1 MQQLASFLSGTW
13 QSGRGR
19 SRLIHHAI
27 SGEALW
33 EVTSEGLDMAAARQ
47 FAIEK
52 GAPALRA
59 MTFIERAAM
68 LKAVAKHL
76 LSEKERFYALSA
88 QTGATRADSWVDIE
102 GGIGT
107 LFTYASLGSREL
119 PDDTLWPEDELLP
132 LSKEGGFAARHVLT
146 SLRSGERTELFPI
159 VVAGGTCAFN
169 PEPLAPFVDLFVLG
183 EGEDVS
189 VEIIQLYRQAREE
202 GWGKEEFLTAAARIP
217 ASTCPLFTR

>member
-1 MQQLASFLSGTW
+1 MIRDLTISNRNVKHLESSDAAVSQFLIRYPGSLAG
-13 QSGRGR
+13 GR

-52 GAPALRA
+52 VPPALRA

-88 QTGATRADSWVDIE
+88 QTGSNAGRQ
-102 GGIGT
+102 
-107 LFTYASLGSREL
+107 LG
-119 PDDTLWPEDELLP
+119 
-132 LSKEGGFAARHVLT
+132 
-146 SLRSGERTELFPI
+146 
-159 VVAGGTCAFN
+159 
-169 PEPLAPFVDLFVLG
+169 
-183 EGEDVS
+183 
-189 VEIIQLYRQAREE
+189 
-202 GWGKEEFLTAAARIP
+202 
-217 ASTCPLFTR
+217 

>member
-1 MQQLASFLSGTW
+1 MQQLASFLSGAR

-19 SRLIHHAI
+19 ERTIHHAI

-33 EVTSEGLDMAAARQ
+33 SVTSEGLDMADARRY
-47 FAIEK
+47 AIARGGE
-52 GAPALRA
+52 ALRA
-59 MTFIERAAM
+59 MTFIDRAAM

-76 LSEKERFYALSA
+76 LSEKETFYALSA

-119 PDDTLWPEDELLP
+119 PDDTLWPEDELIP

-146 SLRSGERTELFPI
+146 SKSG
-159 VVAGGTCAFN
+159 VAVHINAFN
-169 PEPLAPFVDLFVLG
+169 FPCWECWKNWRPPGLRGCLPLSNPPPPPRR
-183 EGEDVS
+183 S
-189 VEIIQLYRQAREE
+189 RRR
-202 GWGKEEFLTAAARIP
+202 W
-217 ASTCPLFTR
+217 

>member
-1 MQQLASFLSGTW
+1 MFFAVAIQIAQLTFSLKDHLLFMIRDLTISNGNVKHLESSDAAVSQFLIRTW

-68 LKAVAKHL
+68 LKAVAN
-76 LSEKERFYALSA
+76 
-88 QTGATRADSWVDIE
+88 I
-102 GGIGT
+102 
-107 LFTYASLGSREL
+107 
-119 PDDTLWPEDELLP
+119 
-132 LSKEGGFAARHVLT
+132 
-146 SLRSGERTELFPI
+146 
-159 VVAGGTCAFN
+159 C
-169 PEPLAPFVDLFVLG
+169 
-183 EGEDVS
+183 
-189 VEIIQLYRQAREE
+189 
-202 GWGKEEFLTAAARIP
+202 
-217 ASTCPLFTR
+217 

>member
-88 QTGATRADSWVDIE
+88 QQAQRGQTVGLILKVALGRYLLTP
-102 GGIGT
+102 
-107 LFTYASLGSREL
+107 AS
-119 PDDTLWPEDELLP
+119 
-132 LSKEGGFAARHVLT
+132 
-146 SLRSGERTELFPI
+146 
-159 VVAGGTCAFN
+159 VAGSC
-169 PEPLAPFVDLFVLG
+169 
-183 EGEDVS
+183 
-189 VEIIQLYRQAREE
+189 
-202 GWGKEEFLTAAARIP
+202 LTIR
-217 ASTCPLFTR
+217 CGRKMN

>member
-1 MQQLASFLSGTW
+1 M
-13 QSGRGR
+13 
-19 SRLIHHAI
+19 IHHAI

-119 PDDTLWPEDELLP
+119 PDDTLWPEDELIP

-146 SLRSGERTELFPI
+146 SKSG
-159 VVAGGTCAFN
+159 VAVHINAFN
-169 PEPLAPFVDLFVLG
+169 FPC
-183 EGEDVS
+183 
-189 VEIIQLYRQAREE
+189 
-202 GWGKEEFLTAAARIP
+202 WG
-217 ASTCPLFTR
+217 

>member
-88 QTGATRADSWVDIE
+88 QTAQRGQTV
-102 GGIGT
+102 G
-107 LFTYASLGSREL
+107 
-119 PDDTLWPEDELLP
+119 
-132 LSKEGGFAARHVLT
+132 
-146 SLRSGERTELFPI
+146 
-159 VVAGGTCAFN
+159 
-169 PEPLAPFVDLFVLG
+169 
-183 EGEDVS
+183 
-189 VEIIQLYRQAREE
+189 
-202 GWGKEEFLTAAARIP
+202 
-217 ASTCPLFTR
+217 

>member
-76 LSEKERFYALSA
+76 LSEKSASMLFLRKQAQRGQTVGLILKVALGRYLL
-88 QTGATRADSWVDIE
+88 TP
-102 GGIGT
+102 
-107 LFTYASLGSREL
+107 AS
-119 PDDTLWPEDELLP
+119 
-132 LSKEGGFAARHVLT
+132 
-146 SLRSGERTELFPI
+146 
-159 VVAGGTCAFN
+159 VAGSCLTIRCGRKMNCS
-169 PEPLAPFVDLFVLG
+169 PYRKKVDLPRAM
-183 EGEDVS
+183 
-189 VEIIQLYRQAREE
+189 Y
-202 GWGKEEFLTAAARIP
+202 
-217 ASTCPLFTR
+217 

>member
-68 LKAVAKHL
+68 LKVVAKHL
-76 LSEKERFYALSA
+76 LSEKSVSMLFLRKQAQRGQTVGLILKVALGRYLL
-88 QTGATRADSWVDIE
+88 TP
-102 GGIGT
+102 
-107 LFTYASLGSREL
+107 AS
-119 PDDTLWPEDELLP
+119 
-132 LSKEGGFAARHVLT
+132 
-146 SLRSGERTELFPI
+146 
-159 VVAGGTCAFN
+159 VAGSC
-169 PEPLAPFVDLFVLG
+169 
-183 EGEDVS
+183 
-189 VEIIQLYRQAREE
+189 
-202 GWGKEEFLTAAARIP
+202 LTIR
-217 ASTCPLFTR
+217 CGRKMN

>member
-76 LSEKERFYALSA
+76 LSEKERFYALLRKQA
-88 QTGATRADSWVDIE
+88 QRGQTVGLILKVALGRYLLTP
-102 GGIGT
+102 
-107 LFTYASLGSREL
+107 AS
-119 PDDTLWPEDELLP
+119 
-132 LSKEGGFAARHVLT
+132 
-146 SLRSGERTELFPI
+146 
-159 VVAGGTCAFN
+159 VAGSC
-169 PEPLAPFVDLFVLG
+169 
-183 EGEDVS
+183 
-189 VEIIQLYRQAREE
+189 
-202 GWGKEEFLTAAARIP
+202 LTIR
-217 ASTCPLFTR
+217 CGRKMN

>member
-88 QTGATRADSWVDIE
+88 QTGATRQTVVDIE

-107 LFTYASLGSREL
+107 LFTYASS
-119 PDDTLWPEDELLP
+119 
-132 LSKEGGFAARHVLT
+132 
-146 SLRSGERTELFPI
+146 
-159 VVAGGTCAFN
+159 VAGSC
-169 PEPLAPFVDLFVLG
+169 
-183 EGEDVS
+183 
-189 VEIIQLYRQAREE
+189 
-202 GWGKEEFLTAAARIP
+202 LTIR
-217 ASTCPLFTR
+217 CGRKMN

>member
-59 MTFIERAAM
+59 MTLSNVRRC
-68 LKAVAKHL
+68 LK
-76 LSEKERFYALSA
+76 R
-88 QTGATRADSWVDIE
+88 
-102 GGIGT
+102 
-107 LFTYASLGSREL
+107 SLN
-119 PDDTLWPEDELLP
+119 
-132 LSKEGGFAARHVLT
+132 
-146 SLRSGERTELFPI
+146 I
-159 VVAGGTCAFN
+159 C
-169 PEPLAPFVDLFVLG
+169 
-183 EGEDVS
+183 
-189 VEIIQLYRQAREE
+189 
-202 GWGKEEFLTAAARIP
+202 
-217 ASTCPLFTR
+217 

>member
-102 GGIGT
+102 DPL
-107 LFTYASLGSREL
+107 LFMIRDLTISNRNVKHLESSDAAVSQFLIRYLAV
-119 PDDTLWPEDELLP
+119 WPGP
-132 LSKEGGFAARHVLT
+132 
-146 SLRSGERTELFPI
+146 
-159 VVAGGTCAFN
+159 
-169 PEPLAPFVDLFVLG
+169 
-183 EGEDVS
+183 
-189 VEIIQLYRQAREE
+189 
-202 GWGKEEFLTAAARIP
+202 
-217 ASTCPLFTR
+217 

>member
-1 MQQLASFLSGTW
+1 MQQLTSFLSGTW

-76 LSEKERFYALSA
+76 LSDPLIERRWICRAPCTDLKVRRGSA
-88 QTGATRADSWVDIE
+88 
-102 GGIGT
+102 
-107 LFTYASLGSREL
+107 Y
-119 PDDTLWPEDELLP
+119 
-132 LSKEGGFAARHVLT
+132 
-146 SLRSGERTELFPI
+146 
-159 VVAGGTCAFN
+159 
-169 PEPLAPFVDLFVLG
+169 
-183 EGEDVS
+183 
-189 VEIIQLYRQAREE
+189 
-202 GWGKEEFLTAAARIP
+202 
-217 ASTCPLFTR
+217 

>member
-76 LSEKERFYALSA
+76 LSEKERFYALST
-88 QTGATRADSWVDIE
+88 QTGATRQTVVDIE

-107 LFTYASLGSREL
+107 LFTYASS
-119 PDDTLWPEDELLP
+119 
-132 LSKEGGFAARHVLT
+132 
-146 SLRSGERTELFPI
+146 
-159 VVAGGTCAFN
+159 VAGSC
-169 PEPLAPFVDLFVLG
+169 
-183 EGEDVS
+183 
-189 VEIIQLYRQAREE
+189 
-202 GWGKEEFLTAAARIP
+202 LTIR
-217 ASTCPLFTR
+217 CGRKMN

>member
-76 LSEKERFYALSA
+76 LSEKERFLRKQAQRGQTVGLILKVALGRYLL
-88 QTGATRADSWVDIE
+88 TP
-102 GGIGT
+102 
-107 LFTYASLGSREL
+107 AS
-119 PDDTLWPEDELLP
+119 
-132 LSKEGGFAARHVLT
+132 
-146 SLRSGERTELFPI
+146 
-159 VVAGGTCAFN
+159 VAGSC
-169 PEPLAPFVDLFVLG
+169 
-183 EGEDVS
+183 
-189 VEIIQLYRQAREE
+189 
-202 GWGKEEFLTAAARIP
+202 LTIR
-217 ASTCPLFTR
+217 CGRKMN

>member
-107 LFTYASLGSREL
+107 LFTYASS
-119 PDDTLWPEDELLP
+119 
-132 LSKEGGFAARHVLT
+132 
-146 SLRSGERTELFPI
+146 
-159 VVAGGTCAFN
+159 VAGSCLTIRCGRKMNCS
-169 PEPLAPFVDLFVLG
+169 PYRKKVDLPRAM
-183 EGEDVS
+183 
-189 VEIIQLYRQAREE
+189 Y
-202 GWGKEEFLTAAARIP
+202 
-217 ASTCPLFTR
+217 

>member
-59 MTFIERAAM
+59 I
-68 LKAVAKHL
+68 
-76 LSEKERFYALSA
+76 
-88 QTGATRADSWVDIE
+88 
-102 GGIGT
+102 
-107 LFTYASLGSREL
+107 
-119 PDDTLWPEDELLP
+119 P
-132 LSKEGGFAARHVLT
+132 LSNVRRCLKR
-146 SLRSGERTELFPI
+146 SLHI
-159 VVAGGTCAFN
+159 C
-169 PEPLAPFVDLFVLG
+169 
-183 EGEDVS
+183 
-189 VEIIQLYRQAREE
+189 
-202 GWGKEEFLTAAARIP
+202 
-217 ASTCPLFTR
+217 

>member
-76 LSEKERFYALSA
+76 LSEKSVSMLFLHKQA
-88 QTGATRADSWVDIE
+88 QRGQIVGLILKAVLGRYLLTP
-102 GGIGT
+102 
-107 LFTYASLGSREL
+107 AS
-119 PDDTLWPEDELLP
+119 
-132 LSKEGGFAARHVLT
+132 
-146 SLRSGERTELFPI
+146 
-159 VVAGGTCAFN
+159 VAGSC
-169 PEPLAPFVDLFVLG
+169 
-183 EGEDVS
+183 
-189 VEIIQLYRQAREE
+189 
-202 GWGKEEFLTAAARIP
+202 LTIR
-217 ASTCPLFTR
+217 CGRKMN